1 VKRLVVCAL
10 SVLFTAQLAS
20 ADVSLVERR
29 ALGKDLKHP
38 SKSENGRQTKSGVKP
53 KATGSVAL
61 IDASGLKYFINT
73 NITFTTSSSASGA
86 MSEASYTAAVNAT
99 TLNGGTTSSTLNDAF
114 DGYNA
119 LCVGTNAAATG
130 PCQSG
135 SGGGAGV
142 AARRA
147 KGGLPTKG
155 TFPDYIMYNQNGAA
169 TTECNGRQVVLPTQT
184 IELPASTIQVS
195 RKVFVPTNDSFGRW
209 LNIVKNTG
217 AAPVTFNLITS
228 NNLGSDNNTKIVT
241 TSNGNATAEITDT
254 WINSFQNYSG
264 TTSSDVRLGHVLQGP
279 SSPNPV
285 TFINFVDGDDNPWW
299 TYTITLQ
306 PGETRIIANFVAGQP
321 SNAAAAAKAA
331 QLAQLPDNA
340 TQCVTTAERAVIT
353 NFAPPPPPVPT
364 LGETGLIALGL
375 LLAVG
380 ALLMLRR
387 RSAVA

>member
-29 ALGKDLKHP
+29 VLGKDLKHP
-38 SKSENGRQTKSGVKP
+38 SKSAVGRPTKSGVKP
-53 KATGSVAL
+53 KATGSIGL

-119 LCVGTNAAATG
+119 LCIGNGGATG
-130 PCQSG
+130 PCA
-135 SGGGAGV
+135 SGGQGGFV
-142 AARRA
+142 ARV
-147 KGGLPTKG
+147 PTKG
-155 TFPDYIMYNQNGAA
+155 VKLPDYIMYNQNGPA
-169 TTECNGRQVVLPTQT
+169 TTECNGRQVVLPVQA
-184 IELPASTIQVS
+184 IDLGISTIQVS
-195 RKVFVPTNDSFGRW
+195 RKVFVPANDSFGRW
-209 LNIVKNTG
+209 LNIVTNTG

-264 TTSSDVRLGHVLQGP
+264 TTSSDVRLGHVLQGA
-279 SSPNPV
+279 SVPNPV
-285 TFINFVDGDDNPWW
+285 TFINFVDGDDNPYW

-306 PGETRIIANFVAGQP
+306 PGETRIIANFIAGQP

-331 QLAQLPDNA
+331 QLASLPDNA
-340 TQCVTTAERAVIT
+340 TQCLTTAERAVIT
-353 NFAPPPPPVPT
+353 NFAPPAPPVPT
-364 LGETGLIALGL
+364 LGQTGLVALGL
-375 LLAVG
+375 LLALG
-380 ALLMLRR
+380 ALMILRR
-387 RSAVA
+387 RSAVV

>member
-1 VKRLVVCAL
+1 MKRLVIFAL

-29 ALGKDLKHP
+29 ALGKDLKQQ
-38 SKSENGRQTKSGVKP
+38 SKSEAGRQTKSGVKP
-53 KATGSVAL
+53 KATGSIAL
-61 IDASGLKYFINT
+61 NDASGLKYFINT
-73 NITFTTSSSASGA
+73 NITFSTSSSASGA

-114 DGYNA
+114 DGYNSI
-119 LCVGTNAAATG
+119 CIGNNAATG

-135 SGGGAGV
+135 GNGGRAAA
-142 AARRA
+142 AARV
-147 KGGLPTKG
+147 PTKG
-155 TFPDYIMYNQNGAA
+155 KVPTLPDYIMYNQNGPA
-169 TTECNGRQVVLPTQT
+169 TTECNGRQVVLPVQT
-184 IELPASTIQVS
+184 IDLLTSTIQVS
-195 RKVFVPTNDSFGRW
+195 RKVFVPANDSFGRW

-228 NNLGSDNNTKIVT
+228 NNLGSDSNTKIVT
-241 TSNGNATAEITDT
+241 SSNGNATAETTDT

-279 SSPNPV
+279 SVPNPV
-285 TFINFVDGDDNPWW
+285 TFIHFVDGDDNPFWD
-299 TYTITLQ
+299 YTITLQ

-331 QLAQLPDNA
+331 ELVGLPDNA
-340 TQCVTTAERAVIT
+340 TQCLTTAERAVIT
-353 NFAPPPPPVPT
+353 NFAPPAPPVPT
-364 LGETGLIALGL
+364 LGQTGLVALGL

-380 ALLMLRR
+380 ALLILRK
-387 RSAVA
+387 RSATA